1 MKKNVLKNWVVGVL
15 AIINMIALMI
25 MGSDCES
32 LTTFLMTHLIATG
45 VFAFNS
51 MLIIK
56 YGKKELF

>member
-1 MKKNVLKNWVVGVL
+1 MEKKVFKKWVVGVL

-32 LTTFLMTHLIATG
+32 LTTFLITHLIATSIF
-45 VFAFNS
+45 VLNS
-51 MLIIK
+51 MIIVK